1 MEIWDGYLEDETLAN
16 QDLVRGEPIPEGL
29 YHLVCEALVRHID
42 GDYLLMRRDVR
53 KPNYGGRY
61 EATAG
66 GSALKGENPLTCIRR
81 ELLEETGIASD
92 EFEEIS
98 RSISHDTIYY
108 NYLCVTDCDKSSIVL
123 QEGETIEYK
132 WLSEEDF
139 IAFVNSDEIIRTQRE
154 RYCAYFVKMGYIQ

>member
-1 MEIWDGYLEDETLAN
+1 
-16 QDLVRGEPIPEGL
+16 
-29 YHLVCEALVRHID
+29 
-42 GDYLLMRRDVR
+42 MRRDVR

-154 RYCAYFVKMGYIQ
+154 RYRAYFVKMGYIQWHDDTCGVDTLKKDKESLKRLYEKGYKDGRKIEEFLYKLR